1 MSGFQGWDAVASD
14 LRNRAADEPSTHL
27 NNGQRAALSA
37 IAARIPRNG
46 VLIADEV
53 GMGKTRIAVELIH
66 SVQQCGGRVAV
77 LIPPGL
83 GYQWQEEL
91 RQGNVVAP
99 GVLRS
104 MWSFL
109 EAWKSN
115 EDALLPWGDYPILL
129 LSHRLSSWAPRAKG
143 EAWRWAILPAVVA
156 RLIKQDTNRF
166 PNYASDEKLD
176 DDWVIECANWIG
188 AALDRPVD
196 PTLSALRSE
205 LVQDDIRDHHT
216 LLSGTSYQRD
226 GKWRIW
232 LERIVGVGLGTFD
245 LIVID
250 EAHKSR
256 GDESGLTRMLK
267 NTVLCH
273 PDARRL
279 ALTATPVELDEL
291 QWLGTLDRAGARA
304 GDKAQLTTA
313 IKNYATAARRL
324 RDRWR
329 TDSEGRTI
337 YSAAA
342 SAFKLALDPYL
353 VRRDKREDEAVR
365 SFVQHSGST
374 AIDGYRKE
382 HEISIEVDTLTLGW
396 RRTVLASE
404 SLSVVCAGLE
414 QTQLQRLRLTVA
426 NGHGL
431 SAILDDEALANPILL
446 ESSDDKPTMAKRIE
460 RAEWWRKVL
469 ANALVGNERSLFNH
483 PSILAACEA
492 IEAATDGGEK
502 ILVFGRYTGPMR
514 AMTALLNAREMLKRV
529 RDGRTWPQSKVHGE
543 RDEPIERSDWPA
555 VEAAAKQLQ
564 MLDRLA
570 NLDETLADGYRE
582 LENRRVRFRAGL
594 LRALGESL
602 ALKSLARKAYE
613 QLTRKQNEIGEDES
627 SILALVA
634 RAIGELTGAFESDN
648 ALPSDQDI
656 ALAFEDVLGAV
667 TDRDDAETE
676 EDQQSDG
683 EAYWTRVKA
692 RLEEEYQTSQG
703 TFARMMYGGT
713 TLPSRRM
720 MQASFNRPG
729 SFLRVLVAQSA
740 VGREGLN
747 LHKACRIVVNLH
759 PEWNPAVAEQQ
770 IGRVDRVGSLWAQQ
784 CAKAI
789 DGGKTGDDLPRIE
802 IRPVI
807 FRGTYD
813 EHHWEVLRERW
824 DDLRSQLHGIVVPTR
839 HAGSIPDEKAIL
851 DELAGYAPS
860 FSPTALFMTQQSAVS
875 GYDAARRKSFSE
887 SGDGK

>member
-1 MSGFQGWDAVASD
+1 MSGFLGWDAVASD
-14 LRNRAADEPSTHL
+14 LLCRAADEQSTHL
-27 NNGQRAALSA
+27 NNGQQAAVFA
-37 IAARIPRNG
+37 IAERIPRNG
-46 VLIADEV
+46 ILIADEV

-66 SVQQCGGRVAV
+66 SVKRCGGRAAV

-83 GYQWQEEL
+83 GYQWQDEL
-91 RQGNVVAP
+91 RKGNVEAP

-104 MWSFL
+104 MESFL
-109 EAWKSN
+109 EAWKSA
-115 EDALLPWGDYPILL
+115 EDTLLPWGEYSVVL
-129 LSHRLSSWAPRAKG
+129 LSHRLSNWAPREKG
-143 EAWRWAILPAVVA
+143 EAWRWALLPAVVA
-156 RLIKQDTNRF
+156 RLIKQDTNRR
-166 PNYASDEKLD
+166 PNYASHEKLD
-176 DDWVIECANWIG
+176 DEWVTECAKYIG
-188 AALDRPVD
+188 AALDTPTD
-196 PTLSALRSE
+196 PTLATLRND
-205 LVQDDIRDHHT
+205 LVHDDIRDHHT
-216 LLSGTSYQRD
+216 LLSGRSYQRD
-226 GKWRIW
+226 GKWRVW

-245 LIVID
+245 LIVVD

-267 NTVLCH
+267 NTVLCR

-279 ALTATPVELDEL
+279 ALTATPVELEPL
-291 QWLGTLDRAGARA
+291 QWLGTLDRAGARVE
-304 GDKAQLTTA
+304 DKAPLTIA
-313 IKNYATAARRL
+313 VNNYAAAAKRL

-329 TDSEGRTI
+329 TDSEGRII
-337 YSAAA
+337 YAAA
-342 SAFKLALDPYL
+342 AGAFKTALDPYL
-353 VRRDKREDEAVR
+353 VRRDKREDDAVQAFVR
-365 SFVQHSGST
+365 SSGST
-374 AIDGYRKE
+374 AVDGYRKE
-382 HEISIEVDTLTLGW
+382 HEISIEVEALTPGW

-414 QTQLQRLRLTVA
+414 QSQLQRLRLTVA

-431 SAILDDEALANPILL
+431 SAILDDEALASPVAD
-446 ESSDDKPTMAKRIE
+446 ERSDEKPAANKRID
-460 RAEWWRKVL
+460 RAEWWRQVL
-469 ANALVGNERSLFNH
+469 ANSLVGKERSLFNH

-492 IEAATDGGEK
+492 IETATDNGEK

-582 LENRRVRFRAGL
+582 LENRRVRFRAVL
-594 LRALGESL
+594 LRALDESL
-602 ALKSLARKAYE
+602 ALNSTARKAYE
-613 QLTRKQNEIGEDES
+613 QLTRKQHEIGEDES
-627 SILALVA
+627 SIIALVA
-634 RAIGELTGAFESDN
+634 RAIGELTGAFESDD

-656 ALAFEDVLGAV
+656 AAAFEDVLGAV
-667 TDRDDAETE
+667 TDSDDAETE

-729 SFLRVLVAQSA
+729 SFLKVLVAQSA

-789 DGGKTGDDLPRIE
+789 AGGKTGDDLPRIE

-839 HAGSIPDEKAIL
+839 HAGSMPDEKTIL

-860 FSPTALFMTQQSAVS
+860 FSPTALFV
-875 GYDAARRKSFSE
+875 ARRSVM
-887 SGDGK
+887 